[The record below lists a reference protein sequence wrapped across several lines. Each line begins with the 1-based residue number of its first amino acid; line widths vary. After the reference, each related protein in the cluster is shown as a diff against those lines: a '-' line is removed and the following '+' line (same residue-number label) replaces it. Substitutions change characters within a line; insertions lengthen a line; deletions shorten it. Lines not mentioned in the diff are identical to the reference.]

1 MASIERWIGGPGTG
15 KTRLI
20 QGELTASRE
29 ALGLSTAEVGCCTF
43 TRAGRA
49 ELSERVAASWGC
61 EPEALT
67 KHGWF
72 RTAHSIAFK
81 QAQIEEGRLLEGGD
95 GAEWVSDAVG
105 QKIVAKRSQDGGTE
119 FESGEGDNSATLSLK
134 AWELA
139 RQTMTTLSSVIE
151 LWSSIGDD
159 APMIREAE
167 SIVRKYEIAKTREGR
182 LDFTDLVSLYAGI
195 KHCPQEGPS
204 EVQPV
209 GDVPESL
216 RVLAIDEAQDS
227 SAIVDRI
234 CRRLA
239 SSPNMERVLIVG
251 DPYQC
256 QPAGTPVL
264 TDSGYKKIEDID
276 SDADRVVSYSKKE
289 ARVYRKARF
298 QKAWREVD
306 SSELFEITFADG
318 TKSVCTRNHQWLVRT
333 NRRKSFATYLM
344 RKGNRFRVGTVQ
356 MFANHKPEL
365 TAKSGDFR
373 FKMRMNQ
380 EDADAGWVLKVF
392 DTDREARVYEQIVSF
407 RFGIPQVTFKPPSG
421 CKSNLDREFIE
432 CVFSTLGDLTPN
444 AERCLAS
451 HSLSLDLPFLVK
463 GDRAKNGGKACR
475 KTYASN
481 LIPGIHSAPRL
492 TEGGIDWVEV
502 DSLRRFRGGESVV
515 VYSLNVEKHHTYV
528 TANGIITGNSIFGFG
543 GSDFRHFLSWDAEE
557 KTMEQS
563 FRCPDIV
570 MRLGESCI
578 RQMRSGYRDR
588 GIKPATHAGRIEH
601 AFDVTDAISRIQ
613 PDKSTL
619 ILGRCAFS
627 LAEYEAELTTA
638 GIPYSWI
645 DASPGGSALSGYR
658 ALWDLE
664 HGEVVSGQEW
674 AAAIAILAVKH
685 KELGKLLHH
694 GEKTAWAKGNR
705 SDIDLVLPVPEYLEK
720 AGCEQPLID
729 LIRAGRWAEA
739 MDTKHAAKA
748 EAWRRC
754 AVSHGPELATSP
766 KTRLSTI
773 HSAKGCE
780 GDTVILS
787 TISSKAVETARLSLS
802 SRWDEECRVNYVAV
816 TRARENLIVVDD
828 GGKYR
833 LELP

>member
-119 FESGEGDNSATLSLK
+119 FESGEGNNSATLSLR

-159 APMIREAE
+159 APGISEAE

-182 LDFTDLVSLYAGI
+182 IDFTDLVSLYAGV

-251 DPYQC
+251 DPYQ
-256 QPAGTPVL
+256 
-264 TDSGYKKIEDID
+264 
-276 SDADRVVSYSKKE
+276 
-289 ARVYRKARF
+289 
-298 QKAWREVD
+298 
-306 SSELFEITFADG
+306 
-318 TKSVCTRNHQWLVRT
+318 
-333 NRRKSFATYLM
+333 
-344 RKGNRFRVGTVQ
+344 
-356 MFANHKPEL
+356 
-365 TAKSGDFR
+365 
-373 FKMRMNQ
+373 
-380 EDADAGWVLKVF
+380 
-392 DTDREARVYEQIVSF
+392 
-407 RFGIPQVTFKPPSG
+407 
-421 CKSNLDREFIE
+421 
-432 CVFSTLGDLTPN
+432 
-444 AERCLAS
+444 
-451 HSLSLDLPFLVK
+451 
-463 GDRAKNGGKACR
+463 
-475 KTYASN
+475 
-481 LIPGIHSAPRL
+481 
-492 TEGGIDWVEV
+492 
-502 DSLRRFRGGESVV
+502 
-515 VYSLNVEKHHTYV
+515 
-528 TANGIITGNSIFGFG
+528 SIFGFG
-543 GSDFRHFLSWDAEE
+543 GSDFRHFLAWDAEE

-570 MRLGESCI
+570 MKLGESCI
-578 RQMRSGYRDR
+578 RQMRTGYRDR
-588 GIKPATHAGRIEH
+588 GIKPATHDGRIEH
-601 AFDVTDAISRIQ
+601 AFDVTDAISRIK

-619 ILGRCAFS
+619 ILGRCAFA

-664 HGEVVSGQEW
+664 HGEVVSGPEW
-674 AAAIAILAVKH
+674 AAAVAILAVKH

-705 SDIDLVLPVPEYLEK
+705 SDVDLVLPIPEYLER
-720 AGCEQPLID
+720 AGCEQPLIE
-729 LIRAGRWAEA
+729 LIKAGRWAEA

-748 EAWRRC
+748 DAWRRC